1 MPRRPNNTACRV
13 AAIILDLA
21 SGRDHTS
28 DALPAAS
35 VKTGMATVARV
46 TIRTSACIGGGP
58 IRQPC
63 DQALNDTTNVVLVV
77 GGRND
82 AAITSSY
89 TLTLFNRIES
99 ARIAPV
105 RGHQNTID
113 RWDDATGENL
123 VVEIRGRGVRVLLL
137 SAKHLVLAAMQS

>member
-1 MPRRPNNTACRV
+1 MTSVVSATTMPRRPNNTACRV

-77 GGRND
+77 GGRNGAFD
-82 AAITSSY
+82 
-89 TLTLFNRIES
+89 
-99 ARIAPV
+99 
-105 RGHQNTID
+105 
-113 RWDDATGENL
+113 
-123 VVEIRGRGVRVLLL
+123 LLEL
-137 SAKHLVLAAMQS
+137 DGNDLR